1 MPHFAF
7 QVFMNDKSNIGLDK
21 SNLILKERGTRL
33 RRMKVM
39 MERDEDEGNDD
50 EDDGFL
56 FFLEEDSENMSQQDV
71 TDDYAFLF

>member
-7 QVFMNDKSNIGLDK
+7 QVFMNDKSNIGMDK
-21 SNLILKERGTRL
+21 FNLILKERGTRL

-39 MERDEDEGNDD
+39 MERDEDDGNDD

-56 FFLEEDSENMSQQDV
+56 FSLRGRF
-71 TDDYAFLF
+71 